1 MLNRN
6 GVFRHTRLDR
16 VSRHAQLRP
25 GISLTTMKS
34 FTTYPSARGKHTIN
48 PGLLWEYSLEN
59 FDWQK
64 NRRIVVERVMAMGRL
79 SDFYAAFDLYGG
91 IRGFKRIVRD
101 EVIDM
106 SPRDLNF
113 ACHAFNLDPTET
125 RCYKQEQA
133 RQKALFQ
140 REDE

>member
-1 MLNRN
+1 MPDLL
-6 GVFRHTRLDR
+6 GHLH
-16 VSRHAQLRP
+16 S
-25 GISLTTMKS
+25 TMKS
-34 FTTYPSARGKHTIN
+34 FTTYKFECGKYTIN
-48 PGLLWEYSLEN
+48 PGLLWEYRLED

-79 SDFYAAFDLYGG
+79 TDFYAAFDLYGG

-113 ACHAFNLDPTET
+113 ACHAFHLDPTET
-125 RCYKQEQA
+125 RCYKHAQA
-133 RQKALFQ
+133 RQKAIFPTN
-140 REDE
+140 DVTPDPSHPA